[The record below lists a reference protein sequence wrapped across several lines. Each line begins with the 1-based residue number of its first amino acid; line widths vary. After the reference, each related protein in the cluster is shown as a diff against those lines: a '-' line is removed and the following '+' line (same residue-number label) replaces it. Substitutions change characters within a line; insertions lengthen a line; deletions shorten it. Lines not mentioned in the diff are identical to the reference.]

1 MFQFNPGNEDMSGQ
15 ILGQGV
21 VNAANTTAQA
31 NVKLVDDIGGALV
44 GLAGAF
50 GDAGELASQGD
61 SAYEALG
68 AIGEMY
74 PGMKSTYGA
83 LGKMDPRTRRMA
95 SMSILDN
102 LGSVSQLGIA
112 GMRNTTTQAGQQID
126 RDRPFIDATLKNLGN
141 TAAGRSTYG
150 TPRGETT
157 VEPDLPVGGD
167 FLPPVRYG
175 AGMQNNVTRFAP
187 SQQSVGAARNWSAGY
202 FGKPNP

>member
-1 MFQFNPGNEDMSGQ
+1 M
-15 ILGQGV
+15 
-21 VNAANTTAQA
+21 T
-31 NVKLVDDIGGALV
+31 LVGALV

-102 LGSVSQLGIA
+102 LGAVSQLGIA
-112 GMRNTTTQAGQQID
+112 GMNNQTRMSGQALTAAMPRARALTQAQAQV
-126 RDRPFIDATLKNLGN
+126 
-141 TAAGRSTYG
+141 AAGGGTY
-150 TPRGETT
+150 
-157 VEPDLPVGGD
+157 VG
-167 FLPPVRYG
+167 LPPGVNADAIG
-175 AGMQNNVTRFAP
+175 N
-187 SQQSVGAARNWSAGY
+187 
-202 FGKPNP
+202 

>member
-1 MFQFNPGNEDMSGQ
+1 MFQFNPGVNDTSGQ

-31 NVKLVDDIGGALV
+31 NVKLVDDIGGSLV
-44 GLAGAF
+44 SLAGAF

-102 LGSVSQLGIA
+102 LGAVSQLGIA
-112 GMRNTTTQAGQQID
+112 GMRNTTTQAGQQIQAGMPSQ
-126 RDRPFIDATLKNLGN
+126 RARIDAATQVASGQ
-141 TAAGRSTYG
+141 GRMTQM
-150 TPRGETT
+150 P
-157 VEPDLPVGGD
+157 
-167 FLPPVRYG
+167 
-175 AGMQNNVTRFAP
+175 ANINP
-187 SQQSVGAARNWSAGY
+187 SVI
-202 FGKPNP
+202 P

>member
-1 MFQFNPGNEDMSGQ
+1 MFQFNPGVNDMSGQ

-31 NVKLVDDIGGALV
+31 NVKLVDDIGGSLV
-44 GLAGAF
+44 SLAGAF

-112 GMRNTTTQAGQQID
+112 GMRNQTSQQGQVIQQTMPGLRNQA
-126 RDRPFIDATLKNLGN
+126 TN
-141 TAAGRSTYG
+141 TAMVTNQ
-150 TPRGETT
+150 
-157 VEPDLPVGGD
+157 GG
-167 FLPPVRYG
+167 PSIMG
-175 AGMQNNVTRFAP
+175 ATRRIGAP
-187 SQQSVGAARNWSAGY
+187 TG
-202 FGKPNP
+202 P

>member
-1 MFQFNPGNEDMSGQ
+1 MFQFNPGVNDTSGQ

-102 LGSVSQLGIA
+102 LGAVSQLGIA
-112 GMRNTTTQAGQQID
+112 GMRNTTTQQGQVIQQTMPGL
-126 RDRPFIDATLKNLGN
+126 RNQAAN
-141 TAAGRSTYG
+141 TA
-150 TPRGETT
+150 T
-157 VEPDLPVGGD
+157 VINQGG
-167 FLPPVRYG
+167 PSIMG
-175 AGMQNNVTRFAP
+175 ATRRIGAP
-187 SQQSVGAARNWSAGY
+187 TG
-202 FGKPNP
+202 P